1 MTSDSRLPTS
11 RRAFLAATG
20 ATVGGLALGGTAL
33 AQQDGGNGSTGN
45 AARTYRVTV
54 TNLTP
59 YQPFTPP
66 AIALHRPSVEVFS
79 VGDPAS
85 TAVQEI
91 AENGNLD
98 PLLDVVS
105 STNAIR
111 GAAVGDGPLVPASDP
126 GDTGLPYVAE
136 LEVGADASARYL
148 SFVSMLVATNDGF
161 VGLDTVPLPQEV
173 NGSLTYFAQGY
184 DAGTETNTEQ
194 FADLVPPA
202 QALTGENREGID
214 GTGTSDPALAEDG
227 VITPHPGITG
237 IGDVP
242 EAFDWPEP
250 AASVVVERIS

>member
-1 MTSDSRLPTS
+1 MTTDSRLPTS

-20 ATVGGLALGGTAL
+20 AAVGGLALGGTAL
-33 AQQDGGNGSTGN
+33 AQQEGGSGGA
-45 AARTYRVTV
+45 AARSYRVTV

-66 AIALHRPSVEVFS
+66 AIALHRPSVEVFA

-85 TAVQEI
+85 MPVKEI
-91 AENGNLD
+91 AENGNLA
-98 PLLDVVS
+98 PLLDVVA

-111 GAAVGDGPLVPASDP
+111 GAVVGDGPLVPASDP
-126 GDTGLPYVAE
+126 GDTGFPYFAE
-136 LEVGADASARYL
+136 LHVDADASARYL
-148 SFVSMLVATNDGF
+148 SFISMLVATNDGF

-173 NGSLTYFAQGY
+173 NGSVTYFAQAY
-184 DAGTETNTEQ
+184 DAGTEMNTEM
-194 FADLVPPA
+194 FADMVPPA
-202 QALTGENREGID
+202 QGLTGEDRGID
-214 GTGTSDPALAEDG
+214 GTGTSDPALAENG

-250 AASVVVERIS
+250 TASVVVERVS